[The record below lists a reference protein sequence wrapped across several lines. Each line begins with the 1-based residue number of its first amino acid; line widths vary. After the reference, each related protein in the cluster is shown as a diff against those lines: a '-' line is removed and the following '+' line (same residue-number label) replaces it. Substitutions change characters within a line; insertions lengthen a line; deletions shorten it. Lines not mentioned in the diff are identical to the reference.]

1 MQEYLLDIYFSLR
14 NDFKVIKATYDLLNM
29 TTENKIPT
37 HPAGQWLLDNFYI
50 IEKEYKMAERVIVNA
65 ADITFPNVKTHDG
78 KTQLR
83 ISFMANEV
91 TEKNA
96 GVIDDGIVSNYLKE
110 FQKYTYVTYDEL
122 SYFSIMLRIA
132 LIKFTR
138 RLATSIFNSQMQKLK
153 VEKKCNKDISKKI
166 DKISSKSFKGLGKLK
181 KDLMTNSTSIKSANT
196 AYIEYLAFRLK
207 DLGRAGDEYLAE
219 LKDETNKVGFS
230 IDEAIE
236 KEHNE
241 IAKVTGLMAN
251 AITSLK
257 TIAST
262 NWEEVLIN
270 VNRIDEI
277 LLEDHTG
284 EYKKCDHK
292 TKGRYR
298 GEVIK
303 LAKKYN
309 VSEMYIA
316 KKAIECS
323 VKYQKHVGHFL
334 IGEDK
339 AVLIK
344 ALGKSTIWLKFK
356 QKVIKPNMPLI
367 HVMTTLV
374 LSSLVT
380 WGLDI
385 LFASNFNTILRVIF
399 DVLFFAFGLEVS
411 DKVIC
416 YLVGKLI
423 RPKPLSR
430 FNFAKTINKENSTMI
445 AMPTVINSIEKID
458 KMVKK
463 MEITYLANRSQN
475 MYYMLL
481 GDCVAKSEKVVDM
494 DAKIV
499 AYGNKKIEELNA
511 KYPSEPKLFNFIYRK
526 RVYSTGEECF
536 MGWERKRGALTELNS
551 LLLGKL
557 TEQQIED
564 AMYIAHRDLPEV
576 KYVLTIDEDTSLSLN
591 SAKELV
597 AIISHPL
604 NKPVL
609 SKNGKIVKSGY
620 GLIQPAVGLDI
631 EAANSSIF
639 SKVFGGFG
647 GLDIY
652 TNAIS
657 NLYQDLF
664 GEAIYTGKG
673 IYDIALFDELI
684 GNKVPENLILSH
696 DLLEGS
702 FMRTGLASDVE
713 VQDGFPSNFIAYTKR
728 NHRWFR
734 GDMQIS
740 SWIFKPKS
748 GLSLLS
754 RWKIFDNLRR
764 ELLPVAALIL
774 LIISAFMPADT
785 FTKAVII
792 TFLTMNLG
800 YILSVVNEIIF
811 GKNAERKQKQYIP
824 VIFGIRANLL
834 KMVENIITV
843 PYKSWVVLNAF
854 VTSLYRMLISKK
866 KLLEW
871 ATAETIEKSAKEKLG
886 YVYKNMW
893 PNVVVAVFFMA
904 LSIMLGINNANNIL
918 MLVVGAFMLIA
929 PYAAYIMSKKVIF
942 NRKNKLADKEK
953 KEIIEIGER
962 TWKYFDTFMNEVNN
976 FLPPDNFQENRR
988 PKVVNRTSSTNI
1000 GYGLLAVVNAY
1011 DLDYITLDAAIDKL
1025 EKTFNTISKLDKWH
1039 GHLYNWY
1046 NIVTLEPLRPRFVST
1061 VDSGNFVACV
1071 YVVNEF
1077 LETLLNTK
1085 VVIDSLKGKML
1096 RLKGQCEDIMKNT
1109 DFSLLYVKSRNIFSI
1124 GYDVERAHL
1133 ADSYYDMLMSESRL
1147 TSLIA
1152 IAVSDVTS
1160 KHWFNLARNLVKV
1173 DGMKGLLSWSGTSFE
1188 YFMPNLFTKT
1198 YNYTLVDEALTFAMN
1213 SQIKYAKTAGVPWG
1227 VSESAFAVQDNEQ
1240 NYQYKAFGTPW
1251 LGLKRG
1257 LNDNMVVSPYSSLLC
1272 LDYAPKKV
1280 YSNIRNL
1287 KKYNSYSTYGF
1298 YEAIDFTKAH
1308 IAKDKKYEVVKTYMA
1323 HHQGMILTAI
1333 NNYVNNEVIKERF
1346 HANPN
1351 IDAADILLKERVPLT
1366 VMLKESSR
1374 SKENTYRE
1382 QAREEFTSFITYETL
1397 DTKNEDKDTVLST
1410 HTNGR
1415 LSTIELY
1422 NGRNYMYYNSQAITK
1437 NRFVD
1442 KTTLGNNMIFT
1453 DRTSGK
1459 IWSGTLLPNYSTPDS
1474 YSYAASLSSTKY
1486 MRRDGVVETT
1496 TEVVVAPE
1504 YDMEIRKVTLFN
1516 ASEVRREIVI
1526 NTELELAM
1534 AEDSANII
1542 HPAFNSLLIEEEY
1555 DENLKAIIATKRSR
1569 TNDANNA
1576 DFYVYS
1582 KLVGIDIE
1590 PEVETERI
1598 KLTQNDAKN
1607 AFDGVFVKYPL
1618 WPVMAHKAHIYLDPS
1633 ETQTFYYIV
1642 GAATRRYDITHAIV
1656 NADKDTLDKQ
1666 IAFADRKEN
1675 ILAKYLKL
1683 KDGKAK
1689 TYNYI
1694 IAETLFKEHVKKSAF
1709 WDKKYSQS
1717 MLWRFGI
1724 SGDLPIITVNI
1735 GRIEDSSMVKEII
1748 CFMDYVKSRKLDLDI
1763 VLTVNEELY
1772 SGEPIK
1778 THIEEILSKIVYT
1791 SHTRGNIYVVN
1802 LESLNE
1808 NEKDLFDFV
1817 SRFNIAEIDIFKD
1830 GISKEQISDKAN
1842 GKNA

>member
-1 MQEYLLDIYFSLR
+1 MQEYLLDIYFNLK
-14 NDFKVIKATYDLLNM
+14 NDFKIIKATYDLLNM
-29 TTENKIPT
+29 TAENKIPT

-50 IEKEYKMAERVIVNA
+50 IEKEYKTAKDAISGTVDTV
-65 ADITFPNVKTHDG
+65 FPNVKTHDG

-83 ISFMANEV
+83 INFMANEV

-122 SYFSIMLRIA
+122 SYFTIMLRIA
-132 LIKFTR
+132 VIKFTK
-138 RLATSIFNSQMQKLK
+138 RLAANIFNSQMQKLR
-153 VEKKCNKDISKKI
+153 VEKKCNRDISKKL
-166 DKISSKSFKGLGKLK
+166 DKISNKSFKSLGKLK
-181 KDLMTNSTSIKSANT
+181 KDLMTNNNSIKSANT

-207 DLGRAGDEYLAE
+207 DLGKVGDEYLAE
-219 LKDETNKVGFS
+219 LKDETNKVGFTV
-230 IDEAIE
+230 DEAIE
-236 KEHNE
+236 KEHSE
-241 IAKVTGLMAN
+241 IAKVTSLMAN

-257 TIAST
+257 TIVAT

-277 LLEDHTG
+277 LLQDYTD
-284 EYKKCDHK
+284 EYKRCDHK

-298 GEVIK
+298 GEVIR
-303 LAKKYN
+303 LAKKYD

-316 KKAIECS
+316 KKAVECS
-323 VKYQKHVGHFL
+323 EKYEKHVGHFL

-344 ALGKSTIWLKFK
+344 ALGKSVFWLNFK
-356 QKVIKPNMPLI
+356 QKVIKPNMPVI
-367 HVMTTLV
+367 HIVTTLV

-380 WGLDI
+380 WLLDYI
-385 LFASNFNTILRVIF
+385 FASNFNTFLRVVF
-399 DVLFFAFGLEVS
+399 DIMFFAFGLEIS
-411 DKVIC
+411 DKTIC

-423 RPKPLSR
+423 RPKVLPR
-430 FNFAKTINKENSTMI
+430 FNFAKTIDEEHSTLI
-445 AMPTVINSIEKID
+445 AMPTVINSVEKID

-481 GDCVAKSEKVVDM
+481 GDCVSKPEKVVDM

-526 RVYSTGEECF
+526 RVYSAGEECY

-564 AMYIAHRDLPEV
+564 AMYIAHRDLPHV

-652 TNAIS
+652 TNAVS

-673 IYDIALFDELI
+673 IYDIELFDELI

-764 ELLPVAALIL
+764 ELLPVAALIVL
-774 LIISAFMPADT
+774 VISAFMPQDA

-792 TFLTMNLG
+792 TFITMNLG
-800 YILSVVNEIIF
+800 YLLSIVNEIIF

-834 KMVENIITV
+834 KMVENVVTV

-871 ATAETIEKSAKEKLG
+871 ATAETIEKSAKEKLS

-893 PNVVVAVFFMA
+893 PNVIVAVFFIA
-904 LSIMLGINNANNIL
+904 LSILLGVNNANSIL
-918 MLVVGAFMLIA
+918 MLVLGAFMLIA

-942 NRKNKLADKEK
+942 GGKNKLADKEK
-953 KEIIEIGER
+953 KEILEIGER
-962 TWKYFDTFMNEVNN
+962 TWKYFDTFMNDVNN

-1025 EKTFNTISKLDKWH
+1025 EKTFNTISKLEKWH

-1046 NIVTLEPLRPRFVST
+1046 NIVTLEPLKPRFVST

-1077 LETLLNTK
+1077 LDSLLNTK
-1085 VVIDSLKGKML
+1085 VVIDSLKEKML
-1096 RLKGQCEDIMKNT
+1096 SLKVICEDIMENT

-1124 GYDVERAHL
+1124 GYDVERARL

-1160 KHWFNLARNLVKV
+1160 KHWFTLARNLVKV

-1198 YNYTLVDEALTFAMN
+1198 YNYTLVDEALSFAMD

-1257 LNDNMVVSPYSSLLC
+1257 LNDSMVVSPYSSLLC
-1272 LDYAPKKV
+1272 LDYSPKKV

-1333 NNYVNNEVIKERF
+1333 NNYINNEAIKERF

-1366 VMLKESSR
+1366 VMLKESSK
-1374 SKENTYRE
+1374 SKENTYKE
-1382 QAREEFTSFITYETL
+1382 PAREEFTSFVSYESLSAENENKDITM
-1397 DTKNEDKDTVLST
+1397 SM

-1437 NRFVD
+1437 NRYVD

-1474 YSYAASLSSTKY
+1474 YSYAASLSCTKY
-1486 MRRDGVVETT
+1486 MRRDGDIETT
-1496 TEVVVAPE
+1496 TEVTISPE

-1516 ASEVRREIVI
+1516 TSDVRREIVI

-1534 AEDSANII
+1534 VGDAANII

-1582 KLVGIDIE
+1582 KLIGIDIE
-1590 PEVETERI
+1590 PEVETEKI
-1598 KLTQNDAKN
+1598 KLTQNDGKE
-1607 AFDGVFVKYPL
+1607 AFDGIFVKYPL
-1618 WPVMAHKAHIYLDPS
+1618 WPVMAYKAHIYLDTK

-1642 GAATRRYDITHAIV
+1642 GASTRRYDITHAIV
-1656 NADKDTLDKQ
+1656 NADKNTLDKQ
-1666 IAFADRKEN
+1666 IAFADQKEN
-1675 ILAKYLKL
+1675 VLAKYLKL
-1683 KDGKAK
+1683 EGGKAK

-1694 IAETLFKEHVKKSAF
+1694 VAETLFKEHAKNSIF

-1724 SGDLPIITVNI
+1724 SGDLPIITVKI
-1735 GRIEDSSMVKEII
+1735 GRIEDSSMVKEVIS
-1748 CFMDYVKSRKLDLDI
+1748 FMDYVKSRKLDLDV

-1791 SHTRGNIYVVN
+1791 SYTRGNIYVVN

-1817 SRFNIAEIDIFKD
+1817 SRFKIDDIDIFKD
-1830 GISKEQISDKAN
+1830 GIAKAN
-1842 GKNA
+1842 GSEKTNENI